1 MSKKGLS
8 EQYKRKQSKLL
19 QQKIEKEERE
29 SHYDFWIVNKRI
41 SSDELKWVKDK
52 DFHNALLEREK
63 TGASLSDD
71 CILPMYL
78 KLRKSFGWKY
88 LRTEEETE
96 YITRTYS
103 TPTMIHENIFGDYEV
118 MGGTQE
124 ERAIPDVHTWDV
136 YYRDPREYSNY
147 ERLVELENAALD
159 EFFAFVS
166 LGYVKYPI
174 SAFFMY
180 GAGLDFLFDDFLSF
194 LMGIGMLLTMPIS
207 IIIYSVKNRF
217 YRQYRRAV
225 KQIRKQ
231 VKEEGLLNKTIDSK

>member
-1 MSKKGLS
+1 MAKQGLS
-8 EQYKRKQSKLL
+8 EQYKHKQSKLL

-29 SHYDFWIVNKRI
+29 SHYDFWIVNEYI
-41 SSDELKWVKDK
+41 SSGELKWVKDK

-63 TGASLSDD
+63 AGASLNDKY
-71 CILPMYL
+71 ILKMYL

-88 LRTEEETE
+88 LRKEEETE
-96 YITRTYS
+96 YITHTYS

-118 MGGTQE
+118 MGG
-124 ERAIPDVHTWDV
+124 ERKESTTSNCHRWDV
-136 YYRDPREYSNY
+136 YYRDPREYGNY

-174 SAFFMY
+174 SAFFLY
-180 GAGLDFLFDDFLSF
+180 GNSFELLFDDFLYF
-194 LMGIGMLLTMPIS
+194 LLGIGMLLTMPIS

>member
-1 MSKKGLS
+1 MAKKGLS
-8 EQYKRKQSKLL
+8 EQYKHKQSKLL

-29 SHYDFWIVNKRI
+29 SHYDFWIVNKYI
-41 SSDELKWVKDK
+41 SSGELKWVKDK

-63 TGASLSDD
+63 TGASLSDK
-71 CILPMYL
+71 CILQMYL

-88 LRTEEETE
+88 LRTEEEKE
-96 YITRTYS
+96 YITQTYS

-118 MGGTQE
+118 MGG
-124 ERAIPDVHTWDV
+124 ERESTIPYWHTWDV
-136 YYRDPREYSNY
+136 YYRDPREYGNY

-174 SAFFMY
+174 SAFFLY
-180 GAGLDFLFDDFLSF
+180 GNGFDILYDSF
-194 LMGIGMLLTMPIS
+194 LYFLLGIGMLLTMPIS